1 MIHGL
6 LARKLGMTQVFDEI
20 GQVVPVTVLQV
31 GPCVVTQLKTRDRDG
46 YEAVQVGFEESKR
59 LNSPERGQRRA
70 AGTSSRYLREIKAD
84 DIATYEVGQVLDC
97 SMFEPGTRVDVSGVS
112 KGKGFQGVVKRHGFS
127 GGPKTHGQSDRHR
140 APGSIGSSAT
150 PGRVFKNL
158 KMAGRMG
165 NESKTIQ
172 NLEVVRVEPDQ
183 NLVLVRGSVP
193 GHKDGLLLVRTAV
206 KTRQAAK
213 R

>member
-20 GQVVPVTVLQV
+20 GQVVPVTVLKV
-31 GPCVVTQLKTRDRDG
+31 GPCVVTQLKTKDRDG

-84 DIATYEVGQVLDC
+84 DIVNYEVGQVIDC

-112 KGKGFQGVVKRHGFS
+112 KGKGFQGVVKRHGFA

-165 NESKTIQ
+165 NEAKTIQ